1 MKPIVMALFVGFTL
15 QAQLGFVAA
24 QQTPKIPRIGFVSGA
39 GDANNPGPN
48 VEAFRQGLREL
59 GYVEGKNHQVEYR
72 YIEGKSER
80 IASLVTDLIQLKVD
94 LLVTASL
101 ASTRVA
107 KKETKTIPIVFNIPD
122 DPVALGLVDSLARP
136 GGNIT
141 GLTRIGRELSGKRLE
156 LLTEAVPGIKRVGIL
171 GSSTR
176 VDGTG
181 TRRNFEDYEVPAR
194 ALKITAQSITVRNP
208 SQDLDMAFREAVK
221 GRANA
226 VIIISTTPVLPSRKK
241 ITDLA
246 IKNRL
251 PLLAESS
258 TWVDAGGLMSY
269 AANDAESYR
278 RLATYVDKILKGT
291 KPSDLP
297 VEQPTKFDLVINLT
311 TAKALGLDVP
321 PTLLALADEVIE

>member
-1 MKPIVMALFVGFTL
+1 MYEFITTTL
-15 QAQLGFVAA
+15 ASTSLSYYDEESDDRDAKGVSKTTEGKTPMRKTTIIPLVTTFFLATVYLAEA
-24 QQTPKIPRIGFVSGA
+24 QQPGKIPRIGFVSGA

-94 LLVTASL
+94 VLVTASL
-101 ASTRVA
+101 VSTRVA

-122 DPVALGLVDSLARP
+122 DPVALGLIDSLARP

-141 GLTRIGRELSGKRLE
+141 GVTRIGRELSGKRLE
-156 LLTEAVPGIKRVGIL
+156 LLTEAVPGIKRVGVMY
-171 GSSTR
+171 STTG
-176 VDGTG
+176 VVGTA

-208 SQDLDMAFREAVK
+208 SQDLDMAFRKAVK

-226 VIIISTTPVLPSRKK
+226 VIIISTTPVLPFRKK

-246 IKNRL
+246 IKNRMPLFATPSPSRVPLSSKRL
-251 PLLAESS
+251 P
-258 TWVDAGGLMSY
+258 MSW
-269 AANDAESYR
+269 AWKEHHPLR
-278 RLATYVDKILKGT
+278 PHK
-291 KPSDLP
+291 
-297 VEQPTKFDLVINLT
+297 
-311 TAKALGLDVP
+311 
-321 PTLLALADEVIE
+321 